1 MQYAWV
7 FYMKQDKLQ
16 SSVEQWGEL
25 QSKALGLPLVLSA
38 LLISNQNAQPRYQN
52 PHLITLYRDLLV
64 SHSDSWNIER
74 LEFPFH
80 PRWRREELREG
91 QTGGRAQPTQ
101 WKKKKRLTTEGLRGN
116 KTSGTLGGGHMSRD
130 GGRGNGKVVD
140 EYLLLKRKRVYRQL
154 RIDWLITFCW
164 NASEVTFSPSLV

>member
-1 MQYAWV
+1 MHESFTWNKTNFRAPWNNEGSCNQKLSGFRW
-7 FYMKQDKLQ
+7 FYQPCWSQTRMHSPGIRTLTWLLFTETCLWAIQTHEILNGWSFRFTPGEGGK
-16 SSVEQWGEL
+16 SSERGRQADGH
-25 QSKALGLPLVLSA
+25 
-38 LLISNQNAQPRYQN
+38 NQ
-52 PHLITLYRDLLV
+52 
-64 SHSDSWNIER
+64 HS
-74 LEFPFH
+74 
-80 PRWRREELREG
+80 
-91 QTGGRAQPTQ
+91 GR
-101 WKKKKRLTTEGLRGN
+101 KKKRLTTEGLRGN